1 MVLVERAEE
10 RGRIFAAHY
19 GIETVYGS
27 VEELLAREVPD
38 VVSAILPVA
47 HTHDVV
53 IACAEAGVKVV
64 SCEKPIDCDLARA
77 DETVRICQERGTLFG
92 CGTAMWMWPY
102 IPQAS
107 AWIQAGGI
115 GRITGVAIP
124 LGLPMEAS
132 GGGCHSLVLM
142 QLVAGLEV
150 EWVEGWTLP
159 PEPGYEAPEAKK
171 RPKSIALPMVGL
183 ALRVGSSASCLR
195 PDRTCGL
202 LATWALRAAM
212 GSCG

>member
-1 MVLVERAEE
+1 MALVRGDGTIPGPMSRDPIATWCWSSVLRSAA
-10 RGRIFAAHY
+10 GSFAAHY

-64 SCEKPIDCDLARA
+64 SCEKPIDYDLARA
-77 DETVRICQERGTLFG
+77 DETVRVCQERGTLFG

-107 AWIQAGGI
+107 AWIQAE
-115 GRITGVAIP
+115 GVPFA
-124 LGLPMEAS
+124 GVDAV
-132 GGGCHSLVLM
+132 GGGF
-142 QLVAGLEV
+142 
-150 EWVEGWTLP
+150 
-159 PEPGYEAPEAKK
+159 
-171 RPKSIALPMVGL
+171 
-183 ALRVGSSASCLR
+183 GSR
-195 PDRTCGL
+195 
-202 LATWALRAAM
+202 M
-212 GSCG
+212 G

>member
-1 MVLVERAEE
+1 MEKKYRVAIVGGAGSWGRHYTRAYVARPDCDVVLVERAEE

-19 GIETVYGS
+19 GIETVYRS

-107 AWIQAGGI
+107 AWIQAGGVPFA
-115 GRITGVAIP
+115 GADAV
-124 LGLPMEAS
+124 
-132 GGGCHSLVLM
+132 GGGFGSRMGRGVDAAAG
-142 QLVAGLEV
+142 AGL
-150 EWVEGWTLP
+150 
-159 PEPGYEAPEAKK
+159 
-171 RPKSIALPMVGL
+171 
-183 ALRVGSSASCLR
+183 
-195 PDRTCGL
+195 
-202 LATWALRAAM
+202 
-212 GSCG
+212 

>member
-107 AWIQAGGI
+107 AWI
-115 GRITGVAIP
+115 
-124 LGLPMEAS
+124 
-132 GGGCHSLVLM
+132 
-142 QLVAGLEV
+142 
-150 EWVEGWTLP
+150 
-159 PEPGYEAPEAKK
+159 
-171 RPKSIALPMVGL
+171 
-183 ALRVGSSASCLR
+183 
-195 PDRTCGL
+195 
-202 LATWALRAAM
+202 
-212 GSCG
+212 

>member
-1 MVLVERAEE
+1 MVKKYRVAIVGGAGSWGRHYTRAYVARPDCDVVLVERAEE

-102 IPQAS
+102 IRRLQPGSRLGES
-107 AWIQAGGI
+107 AGFRGSRSRSGCRWRFRAGG
-115 GRITGVAIP
+115 AIRW
-124 LGLPMEAS
+124 
-132 GGGCHSLVLM
+132 C
-142 QLVAGLEV
+142 
-150 EWVEGWTLP
+150 
-159 PEPGYEAPEAKK
+159 
-171 RPKSIALPMVGL
+171 
-183 ALRVGSSASCLR
+183 
-195 PDRTCGL
+195 
-202 LATWALRAAM
+202 
-212 GSCG
+212 